1 MSINGH
7 TSKKFEVKCG
17 VPQGSCL
24 GPLLFVLYASKLFTI
39 TERHF
44 PQVHA
49 YADDTQL
56 YVAFKP
62 DPEHAANAVAAME
75 ACINDIRKWML
86 ADRLIDDKTEFLVIG
101 TRQQLAKVNTA
112 SINVGTAEVSSSSE
126 VKNFGCWL
134 DNQLKLDSHINHL
147 CLFPLV

>member
-1 MSINGH
+1 MWCPAR
-7 TSKKFEVKCG
+7 FL
-17 VPQGSCL
+17 L

-39 TERHF
+39 IERHL

-75 ACINDIRKWML
+75 ACFNDIRKWML
-86 ADRLIDDKTEFLVIG
+86 ADRLKINDDKTEFLVIG
-101 TRQQLAKVNTA
+101 TKQQLAKVNID
-112 SINVGTAEVSSSSE
+112 SINVGTA
-126 VKNFGCWL
+126 
-134 DNQLKLDSHINHL
+134 
-147 CLFPLV
+147 